1 MRGVSGFNEI
11 ATSTKHGTL
20 IGDDND
26 DRIVTTLAFSRTS
39 LPPVLWWR
47 QV

>member
-20 IGDDND
+20 IGDDDDDDND

-39 LPPVLWWR
+39 LPPVL
-47 QV
+47 